1 MRRMSRLR
9 RLGTWYSE
17 ADLHRLTLLADNG
30 VDGFNFVKTI
40 VTTTIVQASTAEE
53 AFNQKE
59 ISPLSR

>member
-1 MRRMSRLR
+1 MSRLR

-17 ADLHRLTLLADNG
+17 ADLHRLILLLMIILSNIASL
-30 VDGFNFVKTI
+30 VKTI
-40 VTTTIVQASTAEE
+40 TICIMQAATAEE